1 MLPPL
6 SPNPTPA
13 HTSPSFA
20 STWART
26 PALTYTE
33 HTARCSDF
41 LQHHSPHHGDHVLA
55 WQARLERL
63 VEETNDLRRTQRGR
77 SQSEYQVG
85 LMIRGMETQLAEWEA
100 RIATTPAVA
109 STPSVRIGVL
119 STRVFLSG
127 APLLKLPSAKTA
139 PDGSAASGFRPDPQR
154 LMAVIPAL
162 HQAYEYLLSL
172 DAAELNSFISIEWGA
187 LILPVILG
195 FRMSFP
201 LAMCPEWD
209 DGAARAALRF
219 GEYLDRFCR
228 MGGGVDAGEIKAGLS
243 PAPGPGGGRRPSMDV
258 LSASKIVLGMVRN
271 KYVKRVAQLERQQ
284 QQQQQRQAERM
295 IPPGHPAIPAASHDP
310 TVSGCPMLD
319 GSLEPYYPY
328 WDETFTSNPFA
339 GETEGMPNDLW
350 TAMTMDWAV
359 QGGGGGGGFDGL

>member
-1 MLPPL
+1 M
-6 SPNPTPA
+6 
-13 HTSPSFA
+13 
-20 STWART
+20 
-26 PALTYTE
+26 
-33 HTARCSDF
+33 
-41 LQHHSPHHGDHVLA
+41 LA
-55 WQARLERL
+55 WQARLQRL
-63 VEETNDLRRTQRGR
+63 VEETNDLRRRQRGR
-77 SQSEYQVG
+77 SQSEYQIG

-100 RIATTPAVA
+100 RMALAPRVA

-119 STRVFLSG
+119 FTRVFLSG
-127 APLLKLPSAKTA
+127 APLLKLPSAKLA
-139 PDGSAASGFRPDPQR
+139 AAAADGGASGFRTDPQR

-162 HQAYEYLLSL
+162 HQTYEYLLSL
-172 DAAELNSFISIEWGA
+172 DAGEVNAFIGIEWGA

-201 LAMCPEWD
+201 LGAVCPEWD
-209 DGAARAALRF
+209 DGAARAAVRF

-228 MGGGVDAGEIKAGLS
+228 MGGGADAGEMQDGLPPS
-243 PAPGPGGGRRPSMDV
+243 PPPPPGPGGQRPSMDV
-258 LSASKIVLGMVRN
+258 LSASKIVLGMVRK

-284 QQQQQRQAERM
+284 QQQQQQQRQAEWTA
-295 IPPGHPAIPAASHDP
+295 PPECPARPTASHDP

-350 TAMTMDWAV
+350 TAMTMGWAV
-359 QGGGGGGGFDGL
+359 QGGGDGGGGVFDSL